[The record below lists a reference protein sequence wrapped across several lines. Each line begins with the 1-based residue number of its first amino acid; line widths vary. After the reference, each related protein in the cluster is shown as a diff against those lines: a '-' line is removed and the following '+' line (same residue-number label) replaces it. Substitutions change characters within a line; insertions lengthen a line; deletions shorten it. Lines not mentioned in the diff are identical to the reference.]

1 MKLAVIT
8 GWILL
13 ALEGLFVAVLF
24 VSKNMGDDAAGRGMA
39 RGFAVILGPI
49 LLVAAALFIWGQRG
63 GPRPAFW
70 AGFGIMAIPLVFFLV
85 TSAKKTLRGFDLA
98 AGKALYGKFD
108 DRRLTRLARAIE
120 KNDTATVRSII
131 AEGPI
136 DFTARSKRGR
146 TILGRAIEHASGAY
160 DAPEA
165 VASVRMLLEAGG
177 KPLPNLIEPEFS
189 QGDLDAHLLVAYVFG
204 GNSPN
209 TLPLLDLVLGAG
221 ADPNM
226 RNYEGQPLYF
236 SSYLTLP
243 KLEMLAKHG
252 ADFTALE
259 TTRDDRRGW
268 TGAMYA
274 VEIQEYHV
282 ALFLLDHGVAADHAG
297 ADGST
302 LRSLVAAKVAE
313 GEQGEPGS
321 AFETLRARL
330 GVAADSGS
338 TAR

>member
-98 AGKALYGKFD
+98 AGKALYGKFN

-243 KLEMLAKHG
+243 KLEMLPSTGRLHCAGDHCATTA
-252 ADFTALE
+252 ADG
-259 TTRDDRRGW
+259 RGRCMRWRSRVRRGALPA
-268 TGAMYA
+268 GPRGRRRPRGRGRF
-274 VEIQEYHV
+274 HV
-282 ALFLLDHGVAADHAG
+282 ALARRGQDRGG
-297 ADGST
+297 
-302 LRSLVAAKVAE
+302 RSRASRA
-313 GEQGEPGS
+313 S
-321 AFETLRARL
+321 AFERLRAPWRGGRL
-330 GVAADSGS
+330 GS
-338 TAR
+338 TAC